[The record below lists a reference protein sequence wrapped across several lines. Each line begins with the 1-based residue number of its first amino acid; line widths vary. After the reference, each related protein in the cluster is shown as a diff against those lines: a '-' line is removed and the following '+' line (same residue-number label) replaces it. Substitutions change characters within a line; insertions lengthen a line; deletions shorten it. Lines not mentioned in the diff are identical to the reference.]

1 MLGRRALTVAL
12 ALLIAGCTLQPS
24 IATVAPDGRV
34 GTVAAPLAGA
44 TLDGSRLS
52 VDFLKAKT
60 VLIFWAAWCGPCR
73 HEQPGLNALAAEF
86 AVNGVRFYGVDMLD
100 HDRALA
106 RAFVAEFKVPYASLD
121 DESGSAAASYEVDAP
136 PSIVLV
142 NGKGIVVGRFPGEA
156 SEAQL
161 RALITGKLLTSFSVA
176 NG

>member
-1 MLGRRALTVAL
+1 MLGVRALTVGL

-24 IATVAPDGRV
+24 VASIAPNGRV
-34 GTVAAPLAGA
+34 GTAAAPLAGD
-44 TLDGSRLS
+44 TLDGSRLT

-73 HEQPGLNALAAEF
+73 HEQPGLNRLAAEF
-86 AVNGVRFYGVDMLD
+86 ASQGVRFYGVDMLD
-100 HDRALA
+100 HDQALA

-121 DESGSAAASYEVDAP
+121 DASGSEAARYEVDAP

-142 NGKGIVVGRFPGEA
+142 DGKGIVVGRFPGEA

-161 RALITGKLLTSFSVA
+161 RALIREKLLT
-176 NG
+176 